1 MVKKATK
8 KQAKSNDQAQSILS
22 LRSRVRHLRLK
33 VGECLQQ
40 ATEAKNPETQ
50 ETFKRLAFSYE
61 RLATHAETPRAR
73 RRP

>member
-1 MVKKATK
+1 M
-8 KQAKSNDQAQSILS
+8 
-22 LRSRVRHLRLK
+22 RLK

-61 RLATHAETPRAR
+61 RLATHAENFAR
-73 RRP
+73 QATALIRRKKSN